1 MKKIGTTRRD
11 LGFFIRSITVKDEES
26 IEELMNVVRALRK
39 ARGSRIW
46 KYVAA
51 EREGS
56 TIKIISGSSRYEL
69 VPWWDRVVCGAT
81 KVEMERD
88 RVERRRL
95 AVLNSNLDVLIGAHT
110 GKISLIERRIRSIV
124 DQISAGLEEIRTQ
137 CGCAHGNLIPS
148 NIVLEPH
155 DEMNETVR
163 LRLQDFG
170 FDPQIEPSI

>member
-11 LGFFIRSITVKDEES
+11 LGFFVRSVTVKDEES

-39 ARGSRIW
+39 ARGSFIW

-51 EREGS
+51 EREGNK
-56 TIKIISGSSRYEL
+56 IKIISGSSRYEL

-95 AVLNSNLDVLIGAHT
+95 AVSELEFRCVDRRSHGKNQRHRTSHQIDCGSN
-110 GKISLIERRIRSIV
+110 KCRS
-124 DQISAGLEEIRTQ
+124 
-137 CGCAHGNLIPS
+137 
-148 NIVLEPH
+148 
-155 DEMNETVR
+155 
-163 LRLQDFG
+163 
-170 FDPQIEPSI
+170 